1 MLSGGNNPVLA
12 HLFIDHMLDEKNS
25 LKNFGY
31 IGYQP
36 PQNALDTE
44 RLVADGYLPE
54 NLATAAVREEW
65 FDVAYR
71 LLELTIENDAAW
83 HQVWQQFKAGA

>member
-1 MLSGGNNPVLA
+1 
-12 HLFIDHMLDEKNS
+12 MLDETNS

-36 PQNALDTE
+36 PQNALDTAK
-44 RLVADGYLPE
+44 LVADGYLPE

-65 FDVAYR
+65 FEGAYR
-71 LLELTIENDAAW
+71 LLELTVGNDAAW